1 MKYLPKKKKKRY
13 LIIYGDSVVPAEFR
27 NKVDS
32 LINGGIKFFLL
43 ENHFFFQ
50 EKLKRSIVSFTEF
63 KLNA

>member
-27 NKVDS
+27 NKVDA

-43 ENHFFFQ
+43 ENHFFF
-50 EKLKRSIVSFTEF
+50 KK
-63 KLNA
+63 N